1 MKSKKYKY
9 LIISLILMSLM
20 MNGCENKENI
30 EFTDWP
36 IIEAYLH
43 DGYSFGLKVSR
54 QVPFLE
60 DAPYSE
66 DDIDD
71 LTITVTFNDS
81 DYVLH
86 STGEGEYADTLLPL
100 VAHGS
105 YTLSMMFNSR
115 EVTAYTYIPEKPEGY
130 TQSATSISVAR
141 MDSTSTPIS
150 GGMDMPDPIDMT
162 WENSDDSYYL
172 LVIENIEDTLDPIRD
187 FGDEDPPENIFRK
200 QPTTSTSERVGPM
213 EFQYFGTHRLILYHV
228 LPDYAALYEGN
239 SNSSQSLEN
248 PSTSISNGYGIFTGL
263 NSDTLFVEVIEAK

>member
-1 MKSKKYKY
+1 MT
-9 LIISLILMSLM
+9 LM
-20 MNGCENKENI
+20 MNGCDNKENI

-66 DDIDD
+66 DDIDN
-71 LTITVTFNDS
+71 LPITVSFNDS
-81 DYVLH
+81 NYILRPMGD
-86 STGEGEYADTLLPL
+86 GAYADTLLPL
-100 VAHGS
+100 VEHAS
-105 YTLSMMFNSR
+105 YTLTMMFNSK
-115 EVTAYTYIPEKPEGY
+115 EVTAYTYIPAKPEAY
-130 TQSATSISVAR
+130 AQSATSISIAR

-213 EFQYFGTHRLILYHV
+213 EFQYYGTHRLILYHV
-228 LPDYAALYEGN
+228 LPDYAALYEES

-263 NSDTLFVEVIEAK
+263 NSDTLFVEVTEAK